1 MWLAGILLLITWS
14 TAVAADKKLP
24 LEEASNE
31 LVDLSAV
38 ALVSPEQIHQEL
50 GGDLPSGFV
59 VIRVT
64 LRPVSDKPVAISHDD
79 FLLVDDNH
87 GERSRAFEPTQ
98 IAGGSSLIVSSTG
111 ARNGGLM
118 GQSGGPIW
126 GGLGG
131 TGSRLPGS
139 GGSAGNGTTDAS
151 TAEAKVESTESKS
164 NPLLAAL
171 KEKIL
176 PEKEISEPLSGLLY
190 FLIEGKVKSKDLR
203 LTYKT
208 PAGKLALR
216 FR

>member
-1 MWLAGILLLITWS
+1 MRLLGIVLINAWFW
-14 TAVAADKKLP
+14 TAIAADKKLP
-24 LEEASNE
+24 LEETSNE

-38 ALVSPEQIHQEL
+38 ALVSPDQIRQEL

-59 VIRVT
+59 VVRVT
-64 LRPVSDKPVAISHDD
+64 LRPVSDKPVSISHDD

-87 GERSRAFEPTQ
+87 GERSRPFEPTQ
-98 IAGGSSLIVSSTG
+98 IAGSSSLIVSSTG
-111 ARNGGLM
+111 ARTGGSP
-118 GQSGGPIW
+118 GQSSRPTW
-126 GGLGG
+126 GGLGF
-131 TGSRLPGS
+131 PGG
-139 GGSAGNGTTDAS
+139 GGSVGNSSTDSS
-151 TAEAKVESTESKS
+151 TAEAKLESTESKP
-164 NPLLAAL
+164 NPLLTIL

-190 FLIEGKVKSKDLR
+190 FMIEGKVKSKDLR